1 MNPQRILRQAYLAL
15 VSIPT
20 GATDYLCPRAMM
32 PLEPGPSA
40 SFNCANTYLTASNVV
55 MFTTIAVH
63 SSTAASVAKPPA
75 RY

>member
-1 MNPQRILRQAYLAL
+1 
-15 VSIPT
+15 
-20 GATDYLCPRAMM
+20 MM

-40 SFNCANTYLTASNVV
+40 SFNGANTYLTASNVV
-55 MFTTIAVH
+55 MFTTIVGH